1 MRFIKIIV
9 LALIFVVALV
19 LIIQNQEVFTHKFEL
34 KLDLLVY
41 QIGPYIAT
49 NLVLVVVAF
58 LIGVIFAIIWGAF
71 HSVTLRAE
79 LREKDRR
86 IKELEKQQRREV
98 VAPSFSNSPSPTET
112 GKPE

>member
-1 MRFIKIIV
+1 MRFIKIII

-71 HSVTLRAE
+71 HSVSMKAE
-79 LREKDRR
+79 LREKDKR
-86 IKELEKQQRREV
+86 IKELEKQQRRE
-98 VAPSFSNSPSPTET
+98 AMIPSFNNPSSPTET
-112 GKPE
+112 EKSE